1 MRTTLFILAVQ
12 LGVCLP
18 AQTFDRNYGH
28 AFPWTE
34 ITAGRTLEN
43 GSGYCT
49 LYHQDEG
56 NTYNAYITFQAID
69 LNGDTLFTRRILDT
83 QHPASVLG
91 FEPSRTST
99 DMFGSGLKQNF
110 VPLPFTH
117 GFLVRYNDQGDS
129 LWYREYSNSDLY
141 YNFMAGLNMVVDSN
155 DWIIQLGSTTH
166 DIVAPYNDQPAQI
179 YLMKTDAQGNRLW
192 DHTYGNPVINEQP
205 QDHVQLPDGGYLL
218 VGYYQV
224 LNQQFLVDHVVGWL
238 LRTDSIGNEL
248 AYTELSDPYG
258 ITFITPSNN
267 GHFIIGGGYS
277 DTCCGVRSAG
287 FVACVDQDANV
298 LWNRVYYGPDSLD
311 YFKDGVELS
320 DGTLLLC
327 GEASLDPASYDQA
340 GWVMKTDAN
349 GNMLWQRFIDKT
361 PTYDSFTRITAC
373 SDGGILLTGQ
383 MQRDQLSD
391 VWLVKIDSLG
401 CDSAGCP
408 EDIHTGVTPV
418 VTSSECD
425 KGDELMAIPNPSNGH
440 LQLRGAWLS
449 GLHSAQVEIL
459 DATGR
464 LVFSKEVEA
473 NEAGMLDVG
482 LTDQPTG
489 LYIAT
494 VRTMTGDISTVR
506 IAIQR

>member
-1 MRTTLFILAVQ
+1 MRIVLLAAILATCPT
-12 LGVCLP
+12 L
-18 AQTFDRNYGH
+18 AQTFDRSYGN
-28 AFPWTE
+28 AYPWEE
-34 ITAGRTLEN
+34 ITAGRTLER
-43 GSGYCT
+43 SG
-49 LYHQDEG
+49 LYYSLYRQRQ
-56 NTYNAYITFQAID
+56 YNSPNAFMTFQAMD
-69 LNGDTLFTRRILDT
+69 QQGDTLFTRRLLDT
-83 QHPASVLG
+83 VHPYVVFG
-91 FEPSRTST
+91 FEKSHTT
-99 DMFGSGLKQNF
+99 NDFFASGKKQNQ
-110 VPLPFTH
+110 VALPYTTA
-117 GFLVRYNDQGDS
+117 FLARYNTQGDTV
-129 LWYREYSNSDLY
+129 WYREYSNSDTTMNFLTGLY
-141 YNFMAGLNMVVDSN
+141 IDVDAEDHIAMVGYTYRDTV
-155 DWIIQLGSTTH
+155 Q
-166 DIVAPYNDQPAQI
+166 PYDDGPIQI
-179 YLMKTDAQGNRLW
+179 YLMKCDSAGNRLW
-192 DHTYGNPVINEQP
+192 DRTYGDPLLAEQP
-205 QDHVQLPDGGYLL
+205 SDIVSLPDGGYLV
-218 VGYYQV
+218 VGYTIFSHPFPQPAT
-224 LNQQFLVDHVVGWL
+224 LQSFLI
-238 LRTDSIGNEL
+238 RTDSVGNEL
-248 AYTELSDPYG
+248 WLDYLPEEFGSAVSISRLGDGGFLLSG
-258 ITFITPSNN
+258 AKCNSVQ
-267 GHFIIGGGYS
+267 
-277 DTCCGVRSAG
+277 DTCGGMLSKIDEWG
-287 FVACVDQDANV
+287 DV
-298 LWNRVYYGPDSLD
+298 LWQHFYPGHDIAVGAEFWDAGELPNGNLIAGGESDGPD
-311 YFKDGVELS
+311 
-320 DGTLLLC
+320 TL
-327 GEASLDPASYDQA
+327 Q